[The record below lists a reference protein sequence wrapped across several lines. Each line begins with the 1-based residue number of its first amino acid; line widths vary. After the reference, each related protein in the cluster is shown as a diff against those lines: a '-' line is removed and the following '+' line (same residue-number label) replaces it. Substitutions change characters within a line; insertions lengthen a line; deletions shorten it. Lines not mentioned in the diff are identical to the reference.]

1 MAAHG
6 GPRPVATQAAAAT
19 AAAEEEG
26 SMKPGTLA
34 AFALTGLILASL
46 TPAAAQ
52 EVVGVEHWVEH
63 RAIKLYV
70 WEKYVSGPSGKK
82 VVVLAHGS
90 ATAGKE
96 SFDLQ
101 VPGKPSYSLMD
112 FLAREGFDVFALD
125 TRGFG
130 RSTRPETHITTQ
142 EASEDLNAVVD
153 HVLKLRGVP
162 KVNLLG
168 WSWGT
173 QYGGMFV
180 MARPEKVEKYVS
192 YAQMHV
198 NSPDIARRRPRIEFF
213 RKNPYVSIPEAG
225 WKPRFYSMTPPEA
238 NDPEVVDAYAK
249 VAAQVE
255 RQTATGPQF
264 DMVTIMPMINPRLM
278 PVPTL
283 IIHGQYDDVADL
295 NGLLPFFEEL
305 PSPYK
310 KYVVVPNAGHMMHLQ
325 KGHRVFQHEVATFFK
340 AP

>member
-1 MAAHG
+1 MR
-6 GPRPVATQAAAAT
+6 PRALLPFVLT
-19 AAAEEEG
+19 A
-26 SMKPGTLA
+26 
-34 AFALTGLILASL
+34 LILAL
-46 TPAAAQ
+46 FTPSAAQ

-63 RAIKLYV
+63 GGIKLYV
-70 WEKYVSGPSGKK
+70 WEKYVGSSSGKK

-101 VPGKPSYSLMD
+101 VHGKPSYSLMD

-130 RSTRPETHITTQ
+130 RSTHPETHMTTQ
-142 EASEDLNAVVD
+142 EASEDLNATVD
-153 HVLKLRGVP
+153 YVLKLRGVQT
-162 KVNLLG
+162 VHLLG

-180 MARPEKVEKYVS
+180 MAHPEKVAKYVS

-198 NSPDIARRRPRIEFF
+198 NSPDIAKRRPRVEFF
-213 RKNPYVSIPEAG
+213 RKNPYVTIPEAG
-225 WKPRFYSMTPPEA
+225 WKPRFYSMTPAEA

-249 VAAQVE
+249 AAAQVE
-255 RQTATGPQF
+255 RKTATGPQL

-278 PVPTL
+278 SVPTI
-283 IIHGQYDDVADL
+283 IIHGQYDDVADPD
-295 NGLLPFFEEL
+295 GLLPFFQEL
-305 PSPYK
+305 PNPYK
-310 KYVVVPNAGHMMHLQ
+310 KYVVVPTAGHMMHLQ
-325 KGHRVFQHEVATFFK
+325 KGHQVFQHEVASFFK